1 MELGDRLRRGG
12 VHRGLEDH
20 AELNVVVA
28 RIDLLPGQEAV
39 ERRVFRH
46 ALDIGG
52 EKYMRHAEIRITLL
66 ALFADVALHGGD
78 FNGLADKIGRPAAR
92 RHDIIGYDRHRVK
105 RTQLAAVG
113 TVAPSGVVHAIEI
126 DLRAEQRQN
135 PGKQEQHI
143 RQNLP
148 QLGPVLLREFLF
160 VHADQNA
167 ERSEQ
172 QQKQRDRA
180 LDVAGDG
187 HGVERG
193 EGEIGDP
200 EHERQPQ
207 IR

>member
-1 MELGDRLRRGG
+1 
-12 VHRGLEDH
+12 
-20 AELNVVVA
+20 
-28 RIDLLPGQEAV
+28 
-39 ERRVFRH
+39 
-46 ALDIGG
+46 
-52 EKYMRHAEIRITLL
+52 MRHAEIRITLL

-105 RTQLAAVG
+105 RAQLAAVG
-113 TVAPSGVVHAIEI
+113 TVAPGGVVRAIEI
-126 DLRAEQRQN
+126 DLCAEQRQN

-193 EGEIGDP
+193 DSKIGDP

-207 IR
+207 IW